1 MAPFVPPLAGFPAI
15 LSNVLMTTRPLR
27 LRRSVLYVPASN
39 DKAIAKSET
48 LSCDAVIYDLED
60 AVAPAAKDDARER
73 LRDHFKA
80 HPESRLERVI
90 RINALTG
97 AFGPEDFLAARA
109 CKPDAILIPKVDVPG
124 DIAAV
129 ADMLAETDAADTIRL
144 WAMMETP
151 KAILNAGRI
160 AEWGE
165 TPGSRLD
172 CLVVGAND
180 LAKDLRLPG
189 PGRDVLRPLLMQLI
203 VAARASGLDILDAVF
218 NAFRDEDGFKA
229 ECGEAASMGFDGKT
243 LIHPAQIEAAN
254 HAFGVSPEREA
265 VAASIVA
272 AFDLPEN
279 RNAGVIGL
287 DGRMVERL
295 HLEDARRTLA
305 LAALQR
311 GE

>member
-1 MAPFVPPLAGFPAI
+1 MM
-15 LSNVLMTTRPLR
+15 SNTCMQRRPLR
-27 LRRSVLYVPASN
+27 LRRSVLYVPAAN
-39 DKAIAKSET
+39 EKAVAKSEM
-48 LSCDAVIYDLED
+48 LACDAIIYDLED
-60 AVAPAAKDDARER
+60 AVAPAAKEEARER

-80 HPESRLERVI
+80 YPESDRERVI
-90 RINALTG
+90 RINALTC

-124 DIAAV
+124 DIGDV
-129 ADMLAETDAADTIRL
+129 ADMLAETDAAESIRL

-151 KAILNAGRI
+151 KAILNAAKI

-189 PGRDVLRPLLMQLI
+189 PGRTVLMPLMMELI
-203 VAARASGLDILDAVF
+203 VAARAFGLDVIDAVF
-218 NAFRDEDGFKA
+218 NAFRDEDGLAA
-229 ECGEAASMGFDGKT
+229 ECAQAAAMGFDGKT
-243 LIHPAQIEAAN
+243 LIHPVQVEAAN
-254 HAFGVSPEREA
+254 AAFGISSEREA
-265 VAASIVA
+265 VAAAIVA

-279 RNAGVIGL
+279 RDTGVIGL

-295 HLEDARRTLA
+295 HLEEARRTLA
-305 LAALQR
+305 LATLQR
-311 GE
+311 GD